1 MLCFASKYLFL
12 VLVSAERELPVVP
25 DSDVDVEDLPVVDEG
40 EGEGAVGSA
49 VLGLPDQEG
58 AVPTVCNDD
67 QQGAMTFR
75 LLSIRLLANHQL
87 MVELA
92 NKSRII
98 TCLLKSQNGPL

>member
-1 MLCFASKYLFL
+1 MSKYLFL

-25 DSDVDVEDLPVVDEG
+25 DSDVDVEDLPVVEEG
-40 EGEGAVGSA
+40 QGEGAVGAA
-49 VLGLPDQEG
+49 VLGLTDQEG

-67 QQGAMTFR
+67 QQGAMTF
-75 LLSIRLLANHQL
+75 RLLANHQL